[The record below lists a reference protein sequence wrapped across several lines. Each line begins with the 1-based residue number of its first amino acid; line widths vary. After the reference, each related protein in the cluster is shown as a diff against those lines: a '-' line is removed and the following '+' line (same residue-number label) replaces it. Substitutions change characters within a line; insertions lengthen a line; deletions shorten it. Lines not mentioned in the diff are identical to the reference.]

1 MGSMS
6 SAALGLVRE
15 SVCLDHAIAYWPL
28 IPSSHAPTTSS
39 RSGGL
44 GRVEEGEVVSDQT
57 HSADQADPWKDH
69 AQLTK
74 PLPHGFNVWP
84 VETSSPWD
92 RRARKSKRNW
102 MTFEAL
108 FILSQ

>member
-1 MGSMS
+1 MKKFKKENMEAN
-6 SAALGLVRE
+6 AAQEEKKKLVERE
-15 SVCLDHAIAYWPL
+15 REREKRVCVCFDHAIAYWPL
-28 IPSSHAPTTSS
+28 TPSSHAPTTSS

-74 PLPHGFNVWP
+74 PLPNGINVWP
-84 VETSSPWD
+84 VETSSP
-92 RRARKSKRNW
+92 
-102 MTFEAL
+102 
-108 FILSQ
+108 